1 MPTKPQPDALLA
13 AVDALIATHGGAN
26 PQLLNDLQNLRTELA
41 AHIASRRKTDL
52 ANTALRIAQLI
63 KFAFDLMD
71 GSG

>member
-1 MPTKPQPDALLA
+1 MPTKPNELLA

-26 PQLLNDLQNLRTELA
+26 PQLLTDLQRLRSDLA

-52 ANTALRIAQLI
+52 ASTALRIAQLI